1 MCRDCLFEVR
11 PRRGSVCLETGA
23 YVLNFR
29 GCVRCGSRQRPRA
42 VAHTREEDEDD
53 DEVSEEITFRH
64 VCATP
69 GCGHVIAEHFYRY
82 RGDDRLQTYLME
94 CVLCGF
100 GADERPTLRR
110 RAAQVRAAREEA
122 PVASLDAATLPPA
135 PARPAASSSA
145 AVLTMGAGT
154 SVFEA
159 AKVAEAAR
167 DGAGGDSCSDTDWD

>member
-29 GCVRCGSRQRPRA
+29 GCARCGSRQRPRA

-110 RAAQVRAAREEA
+110 HAAQVRVAHEA
-122 PVASLDAATLPPA
+122 PATCLDASTLPPP

-145 AVLTMGAGT
+145 AVVTMGAGT
-154 SVFEA
+154 AVFEA
-159 AKVAEAAR
+159 AKSAEAAR
-167 DGAGGDSCSDTDWD
+167 DDGDSGSDADWDSG